1 MKLFGFTKLSA
12 KLLALYLVLIGVT
25 LVGLFSALET
35 RDYFAQRRSLVV
47 NLQELIKTQ
56 SVPIAT
62 ALWELDTKKINTFLE
77 EVEKL
82 QFVRGA
88 VITDSTGKI
97 VAKNGDIDTPPKS
110 SDFVAQEP
118 LVFRSG
124 ANPQTLGSI
133 KIIVHDQEILRT
145 VKNRLVN
152 DAIILLVLLAVLTG
166 GTIFATNVIVGRP
179 LTLLQASIEKIRR
192 DGVRERVDWV
202 ASDELGQVVSA
213 YNEMQSVQEDT
224 EDALRR
230 ARDNLELRVKE
241 RTKELTHARDLAE
254 SALTD
259 LKRTQRQ
266 LVHSQK
272 MASLGIL
279 TAGIAHEIKNPLN
292 LVNNFS
298 RVSVELFD
306 ELRDAIEPAR
316 QALDDER
323 RDELDDLVTTLAA
336 NMIRIDEQGRRAD
349 SIVKSMLQHSR
360 DEASERHLT
369 DINAFL
375 EENLNLAYH
384 GARARDQEFNI
395 TLERDFDPDAGSISI
410 AAQDISRVLLNLFD
424 NGFYATRQRQH
435 LESSADYTPILGVIS
450 RDCGDS
456 VQIRVRDNGTGIAGD
471 IVNKIFDPFFTTKPT
486 GEGTGLGL
494 SLSHDIVVSQHG
506 GSIEVS
512 SAKGEFAEF
521 TITLPR
527 QSPPVVTK
535 TSEID

>member
-12 KLLALYLVLIGVT
+12 KLLALYLVIIGVT
-25 LVGLFSALET
+25 SVGLFSALET

-110 SDFVAQEP
+110 ADFVAQEP

-124 ANPQTLGSI
+124 ANSQTIGSI

-166 GTIFATNVIVGRP
+166 ATIFATNVIVGRP
-179 LTLLQASIEKIRR
+179 LTLLQASIEKNRR

-241 RTKELTHARDLAE
+241 RTKELTHARDWAE

-316 QALDDER
+316 PALDDER

-360 DEASERHLT
+360 DEPSERHLT

-395 TLERDFDPDAGSISI
+395 TLERDFDPYAGSISI
-410 AAQDISRVLLNLFD
+410 APQDISRVLLNLFG

>member
-124 ANPQTLGSI
+124 AIPQTLGSI

-166 GTIFATNVIVGRP
+166 ATIFATNVIVGRP
-179 LTLLQASIEKIRR
+179 LTLLKASIEKIRR

-241 RTKELTHARDLAE
+241 RTKELTGARDWAE

-369 DINAFL
+369 DINALL

-410 AAQDISRVLLNLFD
+410 AAQDISRVLLNLFG

-535 TSEID
+535 

>member
-12 KLLALYLVLIGVT
+12 KLLALYLVIIGVT
-25 LVGLFSALET
+25 SVGLFSALET
-35 RDYFAQRRSLVV
+35 REYFAQRRSLVV
-47 NLQELIKTQ
+47 SLQELIKTQ

-166 GTIFATNVIVGRP
+166 ATIFATNVIVGRP
-179 LTLLQASIEKIRR
+179 LTLLKASIEKIRR

-241 RTKELTHARDLAE
+241 RTKELTGARDWAE

-369 DINAFL
+369 DINALL

-384 GARARDQEFNI
+384 GARARHQEFNI

-410 AAQDISRVLLNLFD
+410 AAQDISRVLLNLFG

-435 LESSADYTPILGVIS
+435 LESSVDYTPTLGVIS

>member
-62 ALWELDTKKINTFLE
+62 TLWELDTKKINTFLE

-166 GTIFATNVIVGRP
+166 ATIFATNVIVGRP
-179 LTLLQASIEKIRR
+179 LTLLKASIEKIRQ

-241 RTKELTHARDLAE
+241 RTKELTGARDWAE

-410 AAQDISRVLLNLFD
+410 AAQDISRVLLNLFG

>member
-12 KLLALYLVLIGVT
+12 KLLALYIVIIGVT
-25 LVGLFSALET
+25 SVGLFSALET

-166 GTIFATNVIVGRP
+166 ATIFATNVIVGRP
-179 LTLLQASIEKIRR
+179 LTLLKASIEKIRR

-241 RTKELTHARDLAE
+241 RTKELTGARDWAE
-254 SALTD
+254 SALTN

-369 DINAFL
+369 DINALL

-410 AAQDISRVLLNLFD
+410 AAQDISRVLLNLFG

>member
-97 VAKNGDIDTPPKS
+97 VAKIGDIDTPPKS
-110 SDFVAQEP
+110 ADFVAQEP

-124 ANPQTLGSI
+124 ANPQTIGSI

-166 GTIFATNVIVGRP
+166 ATIFATNVIVGRP
-179 LTLLQASIEKIRR
+179 LTLLKASIEKIRR

-241 RTKELTHARDLAE
+241 RTKELTGARDWAE

-360 DEASERHLT
+360 DEPSERHLT
-369 DINAFL
+369 DINALL

-410 AAQDISRVLLNLFD
+410 AAQDISRVLLNLFG

-435 LESSADYTPILGVIS
+435 LESSVDYTPILGVIS

>member
-110 SDFVAQEP
+110 SDFVALEP

-124 ANPQTLGSI
+124 ENPQTLGSI

-166 GTIFATNVIVGRP
+166 ATIFATNVIVGRP
-179 LTLLQASIEKIRR
+179 LTLLKASIEKIRR

-241 RTKELTHARDLAE
+241 RTKELTGARDWAE

-369 DINAFL
+369 DINALL

-410 AAQDISRVLLNLFD
+410 AAQDISRVLLNLFG

>member
-166 GTIFATNVIVGRP
+166 ATIFATNVIVGRP
-179 LTLLQASIEKIRR
+179 LTLLKASIEKIRR

-241 RTKELTHARDLAE
+241 RTKELTGARDWAE

-384 GARARDQEFNI
+384 GARARHQEFNI

-410 AAQDISRVLLNLFD
+410 AAQDISRVLLNLFG

-435 LESSADYTPILGVIS
+435 LESSVDYTPTLGVIS

-494 SLSHDIVVSQHG
+494 SFSHDIVVSQHG

>member
-12 KLLALYLVLIGVT
+12 KLLALYLVIIGVT
-25 LVGLFSALET
+25 SVGLFSALET
-35 RDYFAQRRSLVV
+35 REYFAQRRSLVV

-166 GTIFATNVIVGRP
+166 ATIFATNVIVGRP
-179 LTLLQASIEKIRR
+179 LTLLKASIEKIRR

-241 RTKELTHARDLAE
+241 RTKELTGARDWAE

-323 RDELDDLVTTLAA
+323 RDELDNLVTTLAA

-384 GARARDQEFNI
+384 GARARHQEFNI

-410 AAQDISRVLLNLFD
+410 AAQDISRVLLNLFG